1 MTRENKLA
9 LVIGFGLIL
18 FVGVLVS
25 DYFSTASRQE
35 VADLRNGSAPL
46 LATTLVKPQIVDL
59 DPIGY
64 ERRPAP
70 PHRAATGEAASANA
84 GAEAA
89 PASVLQEGVVESVPP
104 PDFPDPNYVPPGFQR
119 VHAQPEEPVERI
131 RMGELPERL
140 QQDPAMAF
148 HDVTRGQTLYSIC
161 LAHYDDPSLV
171 QALAEFNNMSD
182 VRSLKV
188 GRRLRIPAV
197 AVLRGE
203 AASPAPSSAAAV
215 RTSESPKTQG
225 EAVVMY
231 TVKPN
236 DTLSRIA
243 LQVLGSRGR
252 VQELIDLNHDL
263 LDDPNQLTV
272 GTKIRVPSKSQAR
285 AR

>member
-35 VADLRNGSAPL
+35 VADLRDNDAPMVAAAL
-46 LATTLVKPQIVDL
+46 GKAKIVDL

-64 ERRPAP
+64 ERRPVVA
-70 PHRAATGEAASANA
+70 HRPEPSEPVNAAVEAGS
-84 GAEAA
+84 GSG
-89 PASVLQEGVVESVPP
+89 PQQGFTESVPL
-104 PDFPDPNYVPPGFQR
+104 DPNYVPPGFQR
-119 VHAQPEEPVERI
+119 VLAQPEEPVESI
-131 RMGELPERL
+131 TMGELPETL
-140 QQDPAMAF
+140 QQDSAVAF
-148 HDVTRGQTLYSIC
+148 HNVIRGQTLYSIC

-171 QALAEFNNMSD
+171 SALAEFNNMSD

-188 GRRLRIPAV
+188 GRRLRIPSV
-197 AVLRGE
+197 ASLRGE
-203 AASPAPSSAAAV
+203 AVAPARSSTAPTGPQASAPSQS
-215 RTSESPKTQG
+215 G
-225 EAVVMY
+225 AVVMY

-243 LQVLGSRGR
+243 SQLLGSRGR

-272 GTKIRVPSKSQAR
+272 GAKIRVPVRSQAR